1 MRPEKDL
8 EQLKI
13 EMLNIFQG
21 SMSIDSSK
29 EDLNNNSN
37 IFHPNVLKPIES
49 PTRIDN
55 TEFSGDSY
63 KKLDPTQIN
72 INLQLD
78 GTKSPKLVNFNKNQ
92 TQYNVNIKKNDK
104 TPQLIQ
110 NYIGMDKVGRDPS
123 ALGLPPINYSKFLES
138 TKTPEN
144 NIQHTEHKNVYMSF
158 LTETPYNFISTNS
171 SVYVK
176 EKNTANNTLIQR
188 YDTSSNPVN
197 NLTSNVTNTTLPVNN
212 LTSNV
217 TNTTL
222 PVNNLTSNVTNTTL
236 PVNNLTSNVTNTT
249 LPVNNL
255 TSNVTNTTLPAN
267 NLTSNVTNTT
277 LPANNLT
284 SNVTN
289 TTLPVNNLTS
299 NVTNT
304 TLPVNNLTSNVTNT
318 TLPVNN
324 LTSNTN
330 YNIFN
335 KTNQE
340 TLNTSTSDSTIIKQ
354 DIKPISNIKHI
365 DLGSISNINNLTQ
378 ENITQLNKDQI
389 NSKNYS
395 FFGNASYYKVQA
407 DPTENTNTFE
417 SRFVG
422 KSEAK
427 EIIHKKEK
435 ILLIPAFADGGFV
448 GKSTVAMVGE
458 RGTETSSSGAVFK
471 SPTVTTLQKNNTIL
485 PTTKTSTEQTSSSIA
500 QNQKMQKDD
509 KSSDPSKEKLEDKV
523 DDLTK
528 AFVESLKPKGEKEP
542 KRQTNPNP
550 RSSSMYSSLTQFM
563 MNNASM
569 PDHRLSKE

>member
-1 MRPEKDL
+1 MNTTLPV
-8 EQLKI
+8 
-13 EMLNIFQG
+13 
-21 SMSIDSSK
+21 
-29 EDLNNNSN
+29 NNLTSN
-37 IFHPNVLKPIES
+37 V
-49 PTRIDN
+49 T
-55 TEFSGDSY
+55 
-63 KKLDPTQIN
+63 
-72 INLQLD
+72 
-78 GTKSPKLVNFNKNQ
+78 
-92 TQYNVNIKKNDK
+92 
-104 TPQLIQ
+104 
-110 NYIGMDKVGRDPS
+110 
-123 ALGLPPINYSKFLES
+123 
-138 TKTPEN
+138 
-144 NIQHTEHKNVYMSF
+144 
-158 LTETPYNFISTNS
+158 
-171 SVYVK
+171 
-176 EKNTANNTLIQR
+176 NNTLPVNNL
-188 YDTSSNPVN
+188 TSNVTNNTLPVN
-197 NLTSNVTNTTLPVNN
+197 NLTSNVTNTTLPTNNLTSNVTNNTLPVNN

-222 PVNNLTSNVTNTTL
+222 PVNNLTSNVTNTL
-236 PVNNLTSNVTNTT
+236 PT
-249 LPVNNL
+249 
-255 TSNVTNTTLPAN
+255 
-267 NLTSNVTNTT
+267 
-277 LPANNLT
+277 
-284 SNVTN
+284 
-289 TTLPVNNLTS
+289 
-299 NVTNT
+299 
-304 TLPVNNLTSNVTNT
+304 NNLTSNVTNT

-330 YNIFN
+330 YDIFN
-335 KTNQE
+335 KTNQK
-340 TLNTSTSDSTIIKQ
+340 TLNTSTLDSTIIKQ

-395 FFGNASYYKVQA
+395 FFGNASYYKVQV

-458 RGTETSSSGAVFK
+458 KGTETSSSGAVFK

-523 DDLTK
+523 DYLAK

-550 RSSSMYSSLTQFM
+550 RSSSMYSSLRQFM

-569 PDHRLSKE
+569 PHHRLTKE

>member
-37 IFHPNVLKPIES
+37 IFHANVLKPIES

-63 KKLDPTQIN
+63 KKSDPTQIN

-78 GTKSPKLVNFNKNQ
+78 GAKSPKLVNFNKNQ

-255 TSNVTNTTLPAN
+255 TSN
-267 NLTSNVTNTT
+267 
-277 LPANNLT
+277 
-284 SNVTN
+284 
-289 TTLPVNNLTS
+289 
-299 NVTNT
+299 
-304 TLPVNNLTSNVTNT
+304 
-318 TLPVNN
+318 
-324 LTSNTN
+324 TN

-458 RGTETSSSGAVFK
+458 KGTETSSSGAVFN

-500 QNQKMQKDD
+500 QNQKMQKDE

-523 DDLTK
+523 DDLAK
-528 AFVESLKPKGEKEP
+528 AFVESLKPKGEKAP

-550 RSSSMYSSLTQFM
+550 RGSSMYTSLKQFM
-563 MNNASM
+563 INNASV

>member
-37 IFHPNVLKPIES
+37 IFHANVLKPIES

-55 TEFSGDSY
+55 TEFSNDSY
-63 KKLDPTQIN
+63 KKSDPTQIN

-78 GTKSPKLVNFNKNQ
+78 GAKSPKLVNFNKNQ

-110 NYIGMDKVGRDPS
+110 NYIGMDKVNRDPS

-144 NIQHTEHKNVYMSF
+144 NIHHTEHKNVYMSF

-197 NLTSNVTNTTLPVNN
+197 NLTSNVTNNTLPVNNLTSNVTNTLPVNN

-222 PVNNLTSNVTNTTL
+222 PTNNLTSNVTNTTLPTNNLTSNVTNTTLPTNNLTSNVINTL
-236 PVNNLTSNVTNTT
+236 PVNNLTSNVTNT
-249 LPVNNL
+249 LPTNNL
-255 TSNVTNTTLPAN
+255 TSNVTNTTLP
-267 NLTSNVTNTT
+267 T
-277 LPANNLT
+277 
-284 SNVTN
+284 
-289 TTLPVNNLTS
+289 
-299 NVTNT
+299 
-304 TLPVNNLTSNVTNT
+304 
-318 TLPVNN
+318 NN

-330 YNIFN
+330 YDIFN
-335 KTNQE
+335 KTNQK
-340 TLNTSTSDSTIIKQ
+340 TLNTSTLDSTIIKQ
-354 DIKPISNIKHI
+354 DIRPISNIKHI

-458 RGTETSSSGAVFK
+458 KGTETSSSGAVFK

-523 DDLTK
+523 DDLAK
-528 AFVESLKPKGEKEP
+528 AFVESLKSKGEKEP

-550 RSSSMYSSLTQFM
+550 RSSSMYSSLRQFM

>member
-37 IFHPNVLKPIES
+37 IFHANVLKPIES

-63 KKLDPTQIN
+63 KKSDPTQIN

-78 GTKSPKLVNFNKNQ
+78 GAKSPKLVNFNKNQ

-110 NYIGMDKVGRDPS
+110 NYIGIDKVGRNPS

-197 NLTSNVTNTTLPVNN
+197 NLTSNVTLPVNN

-222 PVNNLTSNVTNTTL
+222 PTNNLTSNVTNTTL
-236 PVNNLTSNVTNTT
+236 PTNNLTSNVTNTT

-277 LPANNLT
+277 LPA
-284 SNVTN
+284 
-289 TTLPVNNLTS
+289 
-299 NVTNT
+299 
-304 TLPVNNLTSNVTNT
+304 NNLTSNVTNT

-550 RSSSMYSSLTQFM
+550 RSSSMYSSLRQFM
-563 MNNASM
+563 MNNASI

>member
-1 MRPEKDL
+1 MIPEKDL

-63 KKLDPTQIN
+63 KKSDPTQIN

-78 GTKSPKLVNFNKNQ
+78 GAKSPKLVNFNKNQ

-104 TPQLIQ
+104 TPQIVS
-110 NYIGMDKVGRDPS
+110 NYIGRDRGTGDPS
-123 ALGLPPINYSKFLES
+123 TLGLPPINYSKFLES

-188 YDTSSNPVN
+188 YDTSSNPTNNLTSNVTNTTLPTN

-222 PVNNLTSNVTNTTL
+222 PTNNLTSNVTNTTL
-236 PVNNLTSNVTNTT
+236 PVNNLTSNVANTT

-255 TSNVTNTTLPAN
+255 TSNVTNTTLP
-267 NLTSNVTNTT
+267 T
-277 LPANNLT
+277 
-284 SNVTN
+284 
-289 TTLPVNNLTS
+289 
-299 NVTNT
+299 
-304 TLPVNNLTSNVTNT
+304 NNLTSNVTNT

-354 DIKPISNIKHI
+354 DIKPISNIKNI

-395 FFGNASYYKVQA
+395 FFGNASYYKVQI

-458 RGTETSSSGAVFK
+458 RGTETSSSGAVFN

-485 PTTKTSTEQTSSSIA
+485 PTTKTSTEQTSSSIM

-509 KSSDPSKEKLEDKV
+509 KSSDPSKDNLEDKV
-523 DDLTK
+523 DSLAK
-528 AFVESLKPKGEKEP
+528 AFVESLKPKGEKTP
-542 KRQTNPNP
+542 KRQTNQNP
-550 RSSSMYSSLTQFM
+550 RGSSMYTSLREFM
-563 MNNASM
+563 RNNASV
-569 PDHRLSKE
+569 PHHRLSKE

>member
-37 IFHPNVLKPIES
+37 IFHANVLKPIES

-63 KKLDPTQIN
+63 KKSDPTQIN

-78 GTKSPKLVNFNKNQ
+78 GAKSPKLVNFNKNQ

-188 YDTSSNPVN
+188 YDTSSN
-197 NLTSNVTNTTLPVNN
+197 
-212 LTSNV
+212 
-217 TNTTL
+217 
-222 PVNNLTSNVTNTTL
+222 
-236 PVNNLTSNVTNTT
+236 
-249 LPVNNL
+249 
-255 TSNVTNTTLPAN
+255 
-267 NLTSNVTNTT
+267 
-277 LPANNLT
+277 
-284 SNVTN
+284 
-289 TTLPVNNLTS
+289 
-299 NVTNT
+299 
-304 TLPVNNLTSNVTNT
+304 PVNNLTSNVTNT

-458 RGTETSSSGAVFK
+458 KGTETSSSGAVFN

-523 DDLTK
+523 DDLAK
-528 AFVESLKPKGEKEP
+528 AFVESLKPKGEKAP

-550 RSSSMYSSLTQFM
+550 RGSSMYTSLKQFM
-563 MNNASM
+563 INNASV

>member
-37 IFHPNVLKPIES
+37 IFHANVLKPIES

-63 KKLDPTQIN
+63 KKSDPTQIN

-78 GTKSPKLVNFNKNQ
+78 GAKSPKLVNFNKNQ

-236 PVNNLTSNVTNTT
+236 PTNNLTSNVTNTT
-249 LPVNNL
+249 LPTNNL
-255 TSNVTNTTLPAN
+255 TSNVTNTTLPTN

-277 LPANNLT
+277 LPT
-284 SNVTN
+284 
-289 TTLPVNNLTS
+289 
-299 NVTNT
+299 
-304 TLPVNNLTSNVTNT
+304 NNLTSNVTNT

-458 RGTETSSSGAVFK
+458 KGTETSSSGAVFN

-523 DDLTK
+523 DDLAK
-528 AFVESLKPKGEKEP
+528 AFVESLKPKGEKAP

-550 RSSSMYSSLTQFM
+550 RGSSMYTSLKQFM
-563 MNNASM
+563 INNASV